1 MAGHCAC
8 APPHDR
14 PLTAPWPAVLA
25 ADSWRT
31 HRLFKPLMVLRMNP
45 LQPKKLLN
53 TKWTALQPVRK
64 DKHFLVTKVVL
75 PEVEGAKIEWVEI
88 EAVFSQAR
96 QTLAWRA
103 LQDDTV
109 WAQGWV

>member
-1 MAGHCAC
+1 MAPRRAWTQSGVGT
-8 APPHDR
+8 PKGMNPGGLTGFSN
-14 PLTAPWPAVLA
+14 PLKV
-25 ADSWRT
+25 RC
-31 HRLFKPLMVLRMNP
+31 MNP
-45 LQPKKLLN
+45 LSPKKLLK
-53 TKWTALQPVRK
+53 TKWTALHPVHK